1 MPPKCRGWPKR
12 VDPEQQIDG
21 EVDGVLA
28 EETPV
33 EVDQPGCGCGKGH
46 GQKKDFRTS

>member
-1 MPPKCRGWPKR
+1 MVAWYH
-12 VDPEQQIDG
+12 PEQQIDG

-28 EETPV
+28 AETPV
-33 EVDQPGCGCGKGH
+33 EVDQPGCGRGKGH